1 MKSRLSGTIWG
12 LIGLNGVALA
22 LVIWFAFGAGKQAA
36 NGGSMFESSGT
47 IIAIVIAIVVSIIL
61 AWRLGSAILAP
72 IAELSSFSERL
83 AAGDRKA
90 RAGVNTNG
98 EFGYIAGNLHRA
110 GAKDLKASG
119 HQEANECVQGSLTDL
134 LAGDN

>member
-36 NGGSMFESSGT
+36 NGGSMFESSET

-83 AAGDRKA
+83 AAGDGKA
-90 RAGVNTNG
+90 RADVNTND
-98 EFGYIAGNLHRA
+98 EFGCAAR
-110 GAKDLKASG
+110 
-119 HQEANECVQGSLTDL
+119 
-134 LAGDN
+134 